1 MRSIIDELYE
11 ADTMVAAFE
20 RLDDADPIAAKLAR
34 EVYDRLHERLRLTD
48 EEHEAL
54 TRWVAWSRGA
64 LDADEARNTLAK
76 AAARLGL
83 PTPIGY

>member
-1 MRSIIDELYE
+1 MRSVIDKLYE
-11 ADTMVAAFE
+11 SDTMVAAFD

-54 TRWVAWSRGA
+54 VRWVAWSRGT
-64 LDADEARNTLAK
+64 LNADESRNALAK
-76 AAARLGL
+76 AAALLGL

>member
-1 MRSIIDELYE
+1 MMSIIDKLYE
-11 ADTMVAAFE
+11 SDTMVAAFE

-54 TRWVAWSRGA
+54 VRWVAWSRGT
-64 LDADEARNTLAK
+64 LDAAEARNTLAK